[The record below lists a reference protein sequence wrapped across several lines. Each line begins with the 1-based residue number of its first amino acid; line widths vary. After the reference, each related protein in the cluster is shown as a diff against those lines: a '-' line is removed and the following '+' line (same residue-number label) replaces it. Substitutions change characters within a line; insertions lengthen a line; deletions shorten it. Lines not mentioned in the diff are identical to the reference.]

1 MKIKELEKDDRPREK
16 MEEKGASALSNTEL
30 IAILLRSGT
39 GKVNAVDLARN
50 LMKEAG
56 GDLTILSKMSVERM
70 CVITGIGHGKALSIL
85 AAMELGRRYFIQKPS
100 IEKVSITNSDM
111 IYRKMIPVMKGL
123 DHEEFWIVY
132 LNRANFIIGKEMVS
146 SGGLSSTVV
155 DSRIIV
161 RKAVEKEASGIIM
174 VHNHPSGNPQ
184 PGTADI
190 KTTEN
195 LKRAL
200 CPFEISVLDHIVV
213 CDDCYFSFA
222 DNSINSAS

>member
-39 GKVNAVDLARN
+39 GKVNAVELARN

-56 GDLTILSKMSVERM
+56 GDLATLSKMSVERM
-70 CVITGIGHGKALSIL
+70 CGITGIGHGKALSIL
-85 AAMELGRRYFIQKPS
+85 AAVELGRRYFIQRPS
-100 IEKVSITNSDM
+100 IKKVSITNSDM
-111 IYRKMIPVMKGL
+111 IYRKMIPIMKGL

-155 DSRIIV
+155 DSKIIV

-200 CPFEISVLDHIVV
+200 DPFEISLLDHIVV

-222 DNSINSAS
+222 DNSISSAS